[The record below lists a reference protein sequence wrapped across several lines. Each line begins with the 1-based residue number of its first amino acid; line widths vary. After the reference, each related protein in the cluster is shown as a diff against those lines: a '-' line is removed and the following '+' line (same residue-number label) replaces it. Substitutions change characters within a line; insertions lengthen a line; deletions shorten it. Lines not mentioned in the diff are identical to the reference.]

1 MFCISSSIISFL
13 LSSSSRGSSSS
24 AFIFPS
30 IFHVIYF
37 RCFRAFCSYTR
48 TLCACLCSGFTTSC
62 NSGSVTG
69 CCKFMFLTETPIW
82 VPSQASTLGSCLHIR
97 SISFQKSILNA
108 DNHPKMYAINLFPDR
123 KGCAPISLVWYLRVI
138 SEQKP

>member
-13 LSSSSRGSSSS
+13 LSSSSGGSISSG
-24 AFIFPS
+24 FIFPS

-48 TLCACLCSGFTTSC
+48 TLCARLWSGFTTSC
-62 NSGSVTG
+62 NAGSVTG
-69 CCKFMFLTETPIW
+69 CCKFMFLTETPMW
-82 VPSQASTLGSCLHIR
+82 VPLQANTLGSCLHIG

-108 DNHPKMYAINLFPDR
+108 DNHAKMYAINVFPDR
-123 KGCAPISLVWYLRVI
+123 KGCAPISLVWYLLCHF
-138 SEQKP
+138 